1 MPPPPRRRT
10 VDEIA
15 AEAKSEERAGLDITW
30 PQAFAIAAIALA
42 LSASEIAR
50 YVTYSDRVAAKIEA
64 SKHSADM
71 KAKLESERE

>member
-15 AEAKSEERAGLDITW
+15 AEAYLEERSGLNITW

-42 LSASEIAR
+42 LSAAEIAR
-50 YVTYSDRVAAKIEA
+50 YATYSDRVAANIEA

-71 KAKLESERE
+71 KVKLESEGD